1 MSSPRPIDAKRVLVV
16 RTDRIGDMIL
26 STPLLA
32 AIKSAS
38 PECEVTVVVPAYVAP
53 VLEGNED
60 VDTVLIWKS
69 EEASSS
75 ALRSRAFD
83 AVILLNPSVEAGMRV
98 LQAGIPYR
106 TGPLARTSSF
116 FFLNRGVRQA
126 RSRGTRHQAEWD
138 ADFAALVTGG
148 RAGAGGDIPAPKI
161 RITDEE
167 RARGLVI
174 VCETFGGERPA
185 MLLGLHPGSGGS
197 VLAWGDDRFLETARL
212 FRDAG
217 FAVAITGS
225 ESERAGAE
233 RMARGLASGLA
244 QDSGKPGTSSGTGK
258 RSQPVAVSL
267 AGNHDFRTFLGILA
281 QFDHF
286 LAPSTGPLHAA
297 AALGVPV
304 SAPYPPLPSQR
315 AGRWGPR
322 PLPGIGAAAPEPDV
336 SCPARIRCLEERCPH
351 HPCMSLLS
359 PGELFAASIALHVAD
374 DAPDE
379 HDAHDA
385 RGTHDSG
392 RESGAG
398 GAR

>member
-1 MSSPRPIDAKRVLVV
+1 MSTPRPIDATRVLVV

-26 STPLLA
+26 STPLLT

-38 PECEVTVVVPAYVAP
+38 PDCEVVVAVPSYVAP

-60 VDTVLIWKS
+60 ADAVLIWES
-69 EEASSS
+69 EDGSS
-75 ALRSRAFD
+75 AALRARSFD
-83 AVILLNPSVEAGMRV
+83 AAILLNPGLEAGLRV
-98 LQAGIPYR
+98 LRAGIPFR

-148 RAGAGGDIPAPKI
+148 RAGEATDAGVAGNLSVDPAAKIPAPKI

-167 RARGLVI
+167 RARGLSI
-174 VCETFGGERPA
+174 VQEAFGGKSPA
-185 MLLGLHPGSGGS
+185 KLLGLHPGSGGS
-197 VLAWGDDRFLETARL
+197 VLAWGDVRFLETARL

-217 FAVAITGS
+217 YAVAITGS
-225 ESERAGAE
+225 ESEREAVE
-233 RMARGLASGLA
+233 RMVRNLAE
-244 QDSGKPGTSSGTGK
+244 DSGG
-258 RSQPVAVSL
+258 PVAVSL
-267 AGNHDFRTFLGILA
+267 ADNHDFRTFLGILA

-297 AALGVPV
+297 AALGVSV

-322 PLPGIGAAAPEPDV
+322 PLPGVGAAAPEPDV

-351 HPCMSLLS
+351 HPCMSMLL
-359 PGELFAASIALHVAD
+359 PDQMFRASIALHG
-374 DAPDE
+374 
-379 HDAHDA
+379 AHE
-385 RGTHDSG
+385 TG
-392 RESGAG
+392 REPGAE